1 MCTTRTIHCHI
12 SRLFAAKLQSDARKW
27 IASNSEGWHFPGH
40 FARSPVIKEE
50 AFAQHHSK
58 MMHHETPTIEAKMTV
73 TEPWLAPDANHGN
86 AILQSHGTDSS
97 GHFPNV
103 AQ

>member
-1 MCTTRTIHCHI
+1 MCTTRTIRWHI
-12 SRLFAAKLQSDARKW
+12 SRLVAAKMQSDARKW
-27 IASNSEGWHFPGH
+27 IASNSEGWHFPGD

-58 MMHHETPTIEAKMTV
+58 RMHHETPTIEAKTTG
-73 TEPWLAPDANHGN
+73 TEPCLAPDANDRN